1 MFSSKNY
8 GFSLFFQLVMSVLL
22 ISAIIIGFF
31 SYFVY
36 INSRAVFIRNYT
48 DELNKA
54 YINLTH
60 GPRFNR
66 LDFSKQGMGRMGPA
80 VTEQLFIKI
89 DGEIV
94 QNPDNLENYSFFSG
108 SKLVNVNDNLYLL
121 YGFKDNNSDVLL
133 GSRIAEYELFL
144 QGFKTSVLFA
154 SIFAIL
160 ISVVIS
166 VILSK
171 RISDPLKN
179 VSNSLRKIVVSD
191 LSSRLNIKT
200 KTLEIKELTDTINK
214 ALERIEDGYRRQ
226 EQFSSDVAHEI
237 MTPLTSILGFSR
249 MITRWASENREMT
262 EEAAQNIEETA
273 KKLIELAE
281 KLLILSQTESSAN
294 FSPESLKD
302 IVSSQIKELKSYID
316 VDIETM
322 IPEQLNVRTDGEL
335 FGMALKILIEN
346 AVKHAKIGIIKIIWN
361 EQKRELHV
369 VDNGKG
375 IPESEKD
382 RLFERFYKIDTSRS
396 KEGFGLGLSIFKKI
410 LDKIDLKVRVEDAKT
425 QGTDFVI
432 WGWEISV

>member
-1 MFSSKNY
+1 MFSSKNH
-8 GFSLFFQLVMSVLL
+8 GLSLFFQLVMSVLL
-22 ISAIIIGFF
+22 ISAILIGFF

-66 LDFSKQGMGRMGPA
+66 LDFGGQGMGRMGPA

-89 DGEIV
+89 DDEVV
-94 QNPDNLENYSFFSG
+94 QNPDNLESYSFFSG
-108 SKLVNVNDNLYLL
+108 SKLVNANDNLYLL
-121 YGFKDNNSDVLL
+121 YGFKDNNSEILL

-144 QGFKTSVLFA
+144 QGFKSSVLFA

-160 ISVVIS
+160 ISVVTS

-191 LSSRLNIKT
+191 LSSRLNTKT
-200 KTLEIKELTDTINK
+200 KTREIIELTDAINR
-214 ALERIEDGYRRQ
+214 ALEIIEDGYRRQ

-249 MITRWASENREMT
+249 MITRWASENRKMT
-262 EEAAQNIEETA
+262 EEAAHNIEETVR
-273 KKLIELAE
+273 KLIELAD
-281 KLLILSQTESSAN
+281 KLLILSRPESNAN

-302 IVSSQIKELKSYID
+302 IVSNQIKELKSYINF
-316 VDIETM
+316 DIETK

-346 AVKHAKIGIIKIIWN
+346 AIKHAKTGVIKIIWN

-375 IPESEKD
+375 IPENEKD
-382 RLFERFYKIDTSRS
+382 RLFERFYKIDASRS
-396 KEGFGLGLSIFKKI
+396 KEGFGLGLPSLSDEILKRANITKK
-410 LDKIDLKVRVEDAKT
+410 
-425 QGTDFVI
+425 
-432 WGWEISV
+432 